1 MRILVT
7 GSAGLIGSEVAE
19 YFAERDHEV
28 YGIDNNQRQIF
39 FGRDGSTRLNR
50 DRLVSDRNNY
60 YHFDL
65 DIRDRSA
72 LQQLFTRVRP
82 EAIVHAAAQ
91 PSHDLA
97 ATIPFDDF
105 EVNAV
110 GTLNLLEFARQ
121 NCPEAPFVYLST
133 NKVYGDRPNML
144 QMEEYDSRFEYS
156 NAIYQKGIS
165 EDFPI
170 DNSTHSLFGVSK
182 LSADLMVQEYGRYF
196 GMPTCCL
203 RGGCLTGPN
212 HSGVQLHGFLSY
224 LIKCFVSN
232 LTYRVIG
239 HKGKQVRDNIHSYDV
254 SSFINLFIMSPRSSA
269 VYNIGGGYDNSV
281 SIIESFRILEGMT
294 GQKAMFVYDPSPRIG
309 DHIVYYSNLDKIKS
323 DYPQWTITKNISHIF
338 SEIYESWLRRIS

>member
-1 MRILVT
+1 
-7 GSAGLIGSEVAE
+7 
-19 YFAERDHEV
+19 
-28 YGIDNNQRQIF
+28 
-39 FGRDGSTRLNR
+39 
-50 DRLVSDRNNY
+50 
-60 YHFDL
+60 
-65 DIRDRSA
+65 
-72 LQQLFTRVRP
+72 
-82 EAIVHAAAQ
+82 
-91 PSHDLA
+91 
-97 ATIPFDDF
+97 
-105 EVNAV
+105 
-110 GTLNLLEFARQ
+110 
-121 NCPEAPFVYLST
+121 
-133 NKVYGDRPNML
+133 
-144 QMEEYDSRFEYS
+144 MEEYDSRFEYS